1 MQEESTG
8 GSFDQLPSQRNC
20 QEIAPEKLH
29 PRNCQEIALELGI
42 EKSSEKNGSDDESPD
57 FGPAQEYERVST
69 KEEEILKDAA
79 KILLSFPVQNNIK
92 FLRMQM
98 TSDMLLRK
106 SSLASFPANLTLCC
120 PAITLTDHHHHHHL
134 NPVLLHIY
142 T

>member
-20 QEIAPEKLH
+20 QEIAPEKL

-69 KEEEILKDAA
+69 KEGEILKYAA
-79 KILLSFPVQNNIK
+79 KNNFIVP
-92 FLRMQM
+92 R
-98 TSDMLLRK
+98 SDQ
-106 SSLASFPANLTLCC
+106 
-120 PAITLTDHHHHHHL
+120 
-134 NPVLLHIY
+134 Y
-142 T
+142 

>member
-20 QEIAPEKLH
+20 QEIAPEKLPRNLTEKLH

-69 KEEEILKDAA
+69 K
-79 KILLSFPVQNNIK
+79 
-92 FLRMQM
+92 
-98 TSDMLLRK
+98 
-106 SSLASFPANLTLCC
+106 
-120 PAITLTDHHHHHHL
+120 
-134 NPVLLHIY
+134 
-142 T
+142 

>member
-57 FGPAQEYERVST
+57 FGPAQEYERVSI
-69 KEEEILKDAA
+69 EEEEMLKDAA
-79 KILLSFPVQNNIK
+79 KNTFIVSRSEQ
-92 FLRMQM
+92 
-98 TSDMLLRK
+98 
-106 SSLASFPANLTLCC
+106 
-120 PAITLTDHHHHHHL
+120 
-134 NPVLLHIY
+134 Y
-142 T
+142 